1 MNRIVRVP
9 YCRAF
14 FSVSMTCLIS
24 LIPESAAEN
33 SMNSALVM
41 WAMIWARVVLPT
53 PGGPQKMIDPG
64 SSRSI
69 CRRRG
74 FPGARMCSCP
84 TNSSSV
90 RGLIRRARGEG
101 GGGVWNKLME
111 ESGHRE
117 IGKSEHRKTG
127 KPEHRN
133 IRSSDHLIF
142 RPSFIF
148 YLSCWKVR
156 VREFIE
162 ADLRLRF
169 PDVPISRCSDV
180 QISRCLSLSR
190 RLIQHNRSGDSG
202 VQRFD
207 AGRMRNGH
215 QFIGLRQHI
224 GGDPPP
230 FVAHEQRRRPRRLRP
245 LALPALLR

>member
-1 MNRIVRVP
+1 MNRMVRVP

-14 FSVSMTCLIS
+14 SASSITCLIS
-24 LIPESAAEN
+24 LIPESTAEN

-41 WAMIWARVVLPT
+41 WAMIWASVVLPT

-111 ESGHRE
+111 ESGHRN
-117 IGKSEHRKTG
+117 IGT
-127 KPEHRN
+127 
-133 IRSSDHLIF
+133 SDLPTIIHL
-142 RPSFIF
+142 
-148 YLSCWKVR
+148 YLSCLKVM
-156 VREFIE
+156 VPEFIE
-162 ADLRLRF
+162 ADLQLRF
-169 PDVPISRCSDV
+169 PDV

-190 RLIQHNRSGDSG
+190 RLIQHNRGGDSG

-215 QFIGLRQHI
+215 QFIGLCQHF
-224 GGDPPP
+224 GGDSRA
-230 FVAHEQRRRPRRLRP
+230 FAAEDQRQRPGEIALIARP
-245 LALPALLR
+245 AFAR

>member
-1 MNRIVRVP
+1 MNRMVRVP

-14 FSVSMTCLIS
+14 SASSMTCLIS
-24 LIPESAAEN
+24 LIPESTAEN

-69 CRRRG
+69 CRRNG

-111 ESGHRE
+111 ESGHRK
-117 IGKSEHRKTG
+117 IGKSGHRITGHRIIGISEH
-127 KPEHRN
+127 H
-133 IRSSDHLIF
+133 
-142 RPSFIF
+142 
-148 YLSCWKVR
+148 YLNCWNAGVTD
-156 VREFIE
+156 FIE
-162 ADLRLRF
+162 EARRFRF
-169 PDVPISRCSDV
+169 PDVSMSRCSDV
-180 QISRCLSLSR
+180 QIFRFPDAFLCLAASYST
-190 RLIQHNRSGDSG
+190 IEAAIPAFSDSTRG
-202 VQRFD
+202 
-207 AGRMRNGH
+207 
-215 QFIGLRQHI
+215 
-224 GGDPPP
+224 
-230 FVAHEQRRRPRRLRP
+230 E
-245 LALPALLR
+245 